1 MFVNVLNLLKN
12 RRKKTYICWV
22 HSTLIHVLSRYIRYI
37 CCVYSTVSYH
47 IVSRLSV
54 YSTTANASAICEG
67 QRDSL
72 DFMSFRVAPS
82 LSLFSFF
89 LDSHLAWP
97 GVYINHTLFIFVC
110 IVFGR
115 VPMNRGTKQPKK
127 QRRQQLQQQKT
138 INDEWQAK
146 IYSWRQQKSSNSDGS
161 SSGRRK
167 RKRENSREKKEI
179 MNFVVFC
186 FFSFYY
192 EQIEQHQQCSR
203 APVNARQ

>member
-22 HSTLIHVLSRYIRYI
+22 HSTLIHVLSRYIYMLCI
-37 CCVYSTVSYH
+37 FDC
-47 IVSRLSV
+47 IVSHSI
-54 YSTTANASAICEG
+54 TIASIFHHSECVCYMRGTERFIG
-67 QRDSL
+67 FHVFSCL
-72 DFMSFRVAPS
+72 S
-82 LSLFSFF
+82 LSLSVFFF

-146 IYSWRQQKSSNSDGS
+146 IYSWRQQKSSNSDS